1 MVCSLRI
8 TSSSDMFDASSI
20 LMPELIS
27 KSINA
32 RSLQAFQ
39 YVNFDVF
46 LFILFDKYFMSFDDS
61 SIDSVLG
68 NLRSFFSLNV

>member
-1 MVCSLRI
+1 
-8 TSSSDMFDASSI
+8 MFDASSI

-46 LFILFDKYFMSFDDS
+46 LFILSDKYFMSFDDS
-61 SIDSVLG
+61 STDSVLG
-68 NLRSFFSLNV
+68 NLRYFFSLNV